1 MSTTVGSNESSSATQ
16 KFFRKLHLNHAK
28 NTVTQNELVQQPK
41 KNVKNKPIPDSQ
53 KKTKR
58 LSTLLSNRRQDQNIP
73 EKKKTCNTE
82 HGITSPPISPTPN
95 KARQSRRPSEANRPQ
110 SPKRTASPAVMS
122 DIVQNQILQ
131 EQLEKLATEREKR
144 PESSLPSPPITP
156 ALITPDSELEPKM
169 TVVDLPA
176 VRPRRLRPASS
187 FAALRPATNTTPPH
201 HHTHYISRRPV
212 SYIDSYGDYLI
223 VKKPSYDDTP
233 RKMVHHQR
241 IHKRLS
247 EHDLSPSDLSELLDE
262 RLLLCQLQ
270 HDTSSDSSQSGHQR
284 IKRVD
289 SAKSIGSVPE
299 AKYEKLRNTLEKE
312 RAVVRALQKQKEA
325 CNRDVAFL
333 SRNTEE
339 LTTENLELKKKLEHE
354 KTMKERFQDDLSLT
368 MDKLSEATEYIRKLE
383 NQNKQL
389 QSEKDEKYR
398 ETKELKRY
406 NKPTFDNGKSCD
418 RLLAAQLRHSQN
430 QVRILKSTMEQFLR
444 MGVFNDELPSNV
456 TSPTTSVDSVVY
468 EQKSRQKSRQTHV
481 QSKMA
486 TKTPKEKE
494 KTTKKVPE
502 PRSAIEKKKPEVTKI
517 PEETN
522 VPEET
527 SVPEETNVSEEAKK
541 PEEENKQEEIK
552 LLEKDDAFDLDK
564 QLRELMREK
573 EILQGEYS
581 KAPSC
586 GGNALIRRRREELE
600 CKLDSIDSQMCRIKL
615 KIRSRQIL

>member
-58 LSTLLSNRRQDQNIP
+58 L
-73 EKKKTCNTE
+73 
-82 HGITSPPISPTPN
+82 SPPISPTPN

-312 RAVVRALQKQKEA
+312 RAV
-325 CNRDVAFL
+325 
-333 SRNTEE
+333 
-339 LTTENLELKKKLEHE
+339 
-354 KTMKERFQDDLSLT
+354 
-368 MDKLSEATEYIRKLE
+368 
-383 NQNKQL
+383 
-389 QSEKDEKYR
+389 
-398 ETKELKRY
+398 
-406 NKPTFDNGKSCD
+406 
-418 RLLAAQLRHSQN
+418 
-430 QVRILKSTMEQFLR
+430 
-444 MGVFNDELPSNV
+444 
-456 TSPTTSVDSVVY
+456 
-468 EQKSRQKSRQTHV
+468 
-481 QSKMA
+481 
-486 TKTPKEKE
+486 
-494 KTTKKVPE
+494 
-502 PRSAIEKKKPEVTKI
+502 
-517 PEETN
+517 
-522 VPEET
+522 
-527 SVPEETNVSEEAKK
+527 
-541 PEEENKQEEIK
+541 
-552 LLEKDDAFDLDK
+552 
-564 QLRELMREK
+564 
-573 EILQGEYS
+573 
-581 KAPSC
+581 
-586 GGNALIRRRREELE
+586 
-600 CKLDSIDSQMCRIKL
+600 
-615 KIRSRQIL
+615 